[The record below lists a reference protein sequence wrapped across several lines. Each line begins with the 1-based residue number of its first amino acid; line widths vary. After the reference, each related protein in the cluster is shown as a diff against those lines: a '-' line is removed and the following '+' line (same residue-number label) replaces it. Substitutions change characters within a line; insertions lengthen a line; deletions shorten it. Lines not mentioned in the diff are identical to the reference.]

1 MLLLPA
7 CGAETSKARSEKVGM
22 RGTFHALDSRRVPLT
37 RRATRVDLSPQA
49 AIRCTHLL
57 VIGQH
62 RQKNASL
69 FNDRRPTTAFKAFP
83 KLGVI

>member
-49 AIRCTHLL
+49 GEVDRVCFGRLL
-57 VIGQH
+57 
-62 RQKNASL
+62 
-69 FNDRRPTTAFKAFP
+69 D
-83 KLGVI
+83 